1 MNFGTFLLYL
11 LSVFVWVALISFW
24 VFAMVDLF
32 LRRDLSG
39 WSKALWLLLII
50 FLPVIGT
57 VIYFIARPAM
67 DLGYA
72 STPVD
77 AQSRRYSGSS
87 TEQLQVLA
95 DLADHGKLSPSE
107 YETIKGRIV
116 GSGPTPA

>member
-1 MNFGTFLLYL
+1 VNFGTFLLYL

-50 FLPVIGT
+50 FLPVLGT

-107 YETIKGRIV
+107 YEAIKGRIV

>member
-1 MNFGTFLLYL
+1 MSFGSFLLYL

-50 FLPVIGT
+50 FLPVLGT

-72 STPVD
+72 ATPVD
-77 AQSRRYSGSS
+77 TQSRRYSRSP

-95 DLADHGKLSPSE
+95 DLADHGKISPSE
-107 YETIKGRIV
+107 YEAIKGRIV
-116 GSGPTPA
+116 GSGPIPA